1 MMGNSSS
8 QSLHEMMR
16 DTLLR
21 NVSRDNLMMH
31 DSLSRNVSNVSLTE
45 LVRNYSSGSLEAVME
60 QGEATGFMCAYP
72 AVNGVPACASE
83 WALQELLVA
92 QWGFDGYVVSDCL
105 ALQVRV
111 AAAHRETLTIAQA
124 RVSLFVRARARVR
137 RHSLL
142 VCACPA

>member
-8 QSLHEMMR
+8 QSLHEVMR

-60 QGEATGFMCAYP
+60 QGEAWPDHSDHGSYASGGSYP
-72 AVNGVPACASE
+72 SHATYPSNELPHSYSWQAPATVSPKVRQSLVPASSVPCLLLS
-83 WALQELLVA
+83 ALT
-92 QWGFDGYVVSDCL
+92 FDKRNNVGAD
-105 ALQVRV
+105 
-111 AAAHRETLTIAQA
+111 AA
-124 RVSLFVRARARVR
+124 
-137 RHSLL
+137 
-142 VCACPA
+142 C